1 MPLTRASSN
10 LLSMLQVTRAV
21 KINGA
26 LAQFPQHH
34 LGEQVLHAL
43 DLLGQGG
50 QPLVDQRLG
59 REPVHFAH
67 HALLQLLHH
76 GGLHRLHI
84 RPAKAGAGLRRGAIN
99 VNRNLHHSLAQE
111 RVSVSVF
118 VAGWG
123 SFLSY
128 IGSLPHGRDPSG
140 YTALQPCAR
149 NPDLGLA

>member
-67 HALLQLLHH
+67 YALLQPVHH

-84 RPAKAGAGLRRGAIN
+84 RPAKAGAGLSGRALD
-99 VNRNLHHSLAQE
+99 VD
-111 RVSVSVF
+111 
-118 VAGWG
+118 G
-123 SFLSY
+123 SFHDRVIRGLSPARLSFAAPLLY
-128 IGSLPHGRDPSG
+128 LGTLPHGRELFG
-140 YTALQPCAR
+140 
-149 NPDLGLA
+149 